1 MMNGRIPVEIQ
12 RSDVI
17 PKSPSSDEMLR

>member
-17 PKSPSSDEMLR
+17 PISPSSDEMLR